1 MLARRVAAAMIE
13 TQLIPTLRVRVP
25 EMLEHLRA
33 LVDIESPSS
42 DTTATNACADAADD
56 IGHEILGARAERVEA
71 DGRTHLRWTF
81 GSTREVVL
89 VGHLDTVWP
98 LGTLAVWPFEV
109 RGDEA
114 TGPGCFDMKAGVVQL
129 FHALKCL
136 DDLDGIA
143 VVLTTDEEIGSPSSR
158 ALIEETAKGARAALV
173 LEPSAE
179 GAIKTERKG
188 ASAYVLDIRG
198 RAAHAGLEPEKGI
211 NAAIEAAHQVLAI
224 AQLANP
230 QLATTVSPNVVIS
243 GTATN
248 TIPAAATVRIDVRVK
263 AVAEQERV
271 DTALRGLTPVLPGA
285 TVAIELV
292 GSTPPMP
299 RSATAELFDL
309 ARKVGGTLG
318 LPPLE
323 EASVGG
329 GSDGNHIASIGV
341 PVLDG
346 LGAVGGAAH
355 AEGEYVE
362 IARMPERAALVAA
375 LVNEV
380 RKRG

>member
-1 MLARRVAAAMIE
+1 MTGPDLVESLRRHLPQMLDE
-13 TQLIPTLRVRVP
+13 LKG
-25 EMLEHLRA
+25 
-33 LVDIESPSS
+33 LVEIESPSS
-42 DTTATNACADAADD
+42 DTSATKACADAAGE
-56 IGHEILGARAERVEA
+56 IGFKLLGRRAEHVER
-71 DGRTHLRWTF
+71 DGHVHLRWRF
-81 GSTREVVL
+81 GPSQDVVL

-98 LGTLAVWPFEV
+98 LGTLAAWPFEV
-109 RGDEA
+109 HGDEA

-129 FHALKCL
+129 FHALTCV
-136 DDLDGIA
+136 DDLDGLA

-158 ALIEETAKGARAALV
+158 ALIGETVKGARAALV
-173 LEPSAE
+173 LEPSAG

-188 ASAYVLDIRG
+188 ASAYVLGIRG

-224 AQLANP
+224 SQLANAE
-230 QLATTVSPNVVIS
+230 LATTVSPNVVIA

-248 TIPAAATVRIDVRVK
+248 TIPAAATVRIDVRVRS
-263 AVAEQERV
+263 VAEQERV
-271 DTALRGLTPVLPGA
+271 DAALRALTPVLPGA
-285 TVAIELV
+285 AVAIELI

-309 ARKVGGTLG
+309 ARTVGESLG

-329 GSDGNHIASIGV
+329 GSDGNHIASLGV

-346 LGAVGGAAH
+346 LGAVGGGAH
-355 AEGEYVE
+355 AEGEFVSIE
-362 IARMPERAALVAA
+362 AMPERAALVAA
-375 LVNEV
+375 LVNEL
-380 RKRG
+380 RKPG